1 MRSAVLNI
9 KTTELAHP
17 YNSSLLTATQAAASV
32 KPLTGVRVLELGQLI
47 AGPFCGTILGYFG
60 AQVIKVEPPKL
71 GDPLRVWRHLDS
83 DGQSPWFRS
92 IGRNKKSVCIDLRT
106 EKGRS
111 LVKKL
116 AEESDVLIENFKPGT
131 MEKWGLGPDELYK
144 TNPDLIYTRISGYGQ
159 TGPYSK
165 RPGYASVCEGMGGF
179 RYVNGHPNQP
189 PVRPNISLGDS
200 LAGLHAALG
209 VVMGLLARQRI
220 GDTGASK
227 TGQVVDV
234 AIYESVLGMMEG
246 VIPEFDRFSEIRPP
260 SGTTVTGIVPTN
272 TYPCA
277 DGKHV
282 IIGGNGDSI
291 YKRLMKAAGREDL
304 ATSEYETNKERV
316 IHQKK
321 IDDAIASWT
330 STLTTDQVLEK
341 LEEVSVPA
349 GKIYDAHDL
358 VTDEHVQARGMIEE
372 VTVGSEQDGRGWQ
385 VKIPAITPKLDTT
398 PGSTEWAGPDL
409 GEHTDQ
415 ILSELLGLSP
425 DEIQQLENEGIT
437 GSKMK

>member
-1 MRSAVLNI
+1 MLNSI
-9 KTTELAHP
+9 IARNKGIHVIRRHL
-17 YNSSLLTATQAAASV
+17 ATQPLGL
-32 KPLTGVRVLELGQLI
+32 KPLTGIRVLELGQLI

-60 AQVIKVEPPKL
+60 AQVIKIEPPKL

-92 IGRNKKSVCIDLRT
+92 LGRNKMSVCIDLRT

-111 LVKKL
+111 LVKEL
-116 AEESDVLIENFKPGT
+116 AEQSDVLIENFKPGT
-131 MEKWGLGPDELYK
+131 MEKWGLGPDDLYK
-144 TNPDLIYTRISGYGQ
+144 TSPDLIYTRISGYGQ

-200 LAGLHAALG
+200 LAGMHAALG

-220 GDTGASK
+220 KETGTQK

-246 VIPEFDRFSEIRPP
+246 IIPEFDRFNEIRQP

-316 IHQKK
+316 VHQKK

-341 LEEVSVPA
+341 LAEVSVPA
-349 GKIYDAHDL
+349 GKIYDARDL
-358 VTDEHVQARGMIEE
+358 VNDEHVQARGMIET
-372 VTVGSEQDGRGWQ
+372 VTVGNNEDGRGWQ
-385 VKIPAITPKLDTT
+385 VKIPAVTPKLDTT

-409 GEHTDQ
+409 GQHTKQ
-415 ILSELLGLSP
+415 VLSEMLGLTA
-425 DEIQQLENEGIT
+425 DEIQKLESEGIT
-437 GSKMK
+437 GSK

>member
-1 MRSAVLNI
+1 MLHSVLTRNKGI
-9 KTTELAHP
+9 HLIRRH
-17 YNSSLLTATQAAASV
+17 LATQSATDI
-32 KPLTGVRVLELGQLI
+32 KPLTGIRVLELGQ
-47 AGPFCGTILGYFG
+47 
-60 AQVIKVEPPKL
+60 IKVEPPKV
-71 GDPLRVWRHLDS
+71 GDPLRVWRHLDA

-92 IGRNKKSVCIDLRT
+92 LGRNKKSVCIDLRT

-111 LVKKL
+111 LVKQL
-116 AEESDVLIENFKPGT
+116 AEQSDVLIENFKPGT
-131 MEKWGLGPDELYK
+131 MEKWGLGPDDLYK

-165 RPGYASVCEGMGGF
+165 RAGYASVCEGMGGF

-200 LAGLHAALG
+200 LAGMHAALG
-209 VVMGLLARQRI
+209 VVLGLLARQRI
-220 GDTGASK
+220 GETGAKK

-316 IHQKK
+316 IHQKT

-341 LEEVSVPA
+341 LEKASVPA
-349 GKIYDAHDL
+349 GKIYDARDL
-358 VTDEHVQARGMIEE
+358 VNDEHVQARGMIET
-372 VTVGSEQDGRGWQ
+372 VTVGSKDDGRGWQ
-385 VKIPAITPKLDTT
+385 VKIPAVTPKLDTT

-409 GEHTDQ
+409 GQHTEQ
-415 ILSELLGLSP
+415 VLSEMLGLSP
-425 DEIQQLENEGIT
+425 DEIQKLEGEGIT
-437 GSKMK
+437 SSK